1 VTIDLKNR
9 MQINQNKRKIRLI
22 LLSFVA
28 SIFLTGIK
36 FSAYYITGS
45 NAILSDALESI
56 INVFASGF
64 AWYSIQLS
72 AQPKDSNHPYGH
84 GKIEFFSAGF
94 EGALII
100 IASLVI
106 IIGAIT
112 RLLNPSPLGNLPLG
126 SALIFITIIINSV
139 IGYALVTEGKK
150 YNSLALTADGKH
162 LLSDSVSSLLLIASV
177 FLVIITG
184 LEWIDSVASL
194 LFGVLIAY
202 NGYNL
207 VRKSVAGLMDESD
220 LDLMHQVVETI
231 RQSKKSHWV
240 DVHNLRVQQYGSDL
254 HIDCHLT
261 LPYYWEL
268 QDAHQAVHEFENVL
282 KANQSGETEI
292 FVHTDPCLP
301 ECCFFCRME
310 NCPVRSHDFQHEI
323 DWDVVNLS
331 KNQKLFT
338 EAQPKI
344 RE

>member
-1 VTIDLKNR
+1 

-22 LLSFVA
+22 LLSFLA
-28 SIFLTGIK
+28 SIVLSSIK
-36 FSAYYITGS
+36 FAAYYLTDS

-64 AWYSIQLS
+64 ALYSIQLA

-106 IIGAIT
+106 VVGAIS
-112 RLLNPSPLGNLPLG
+112 RLLNPAPLNNLGLG
-126 SALIFITIIINSV
+126 SSLIFVTIVINLA
-139 IGYALVTEGKK
+139 IGYALVREGKK

-162 LLSDSVSSLLLIASV
+162 LLADSVSSILLIISV
-177 FLVIITG
+177 FLVITTG
-184 LEWIDSVASL
+184 LDWIDSVASL
-194 LFGVLIAY
+194 LFGGLIAY

-220 LDLMHQVVETI
+220 LGLMNMVVDTI
-231 RQSKKSHWV
+231 RENKKNHWV
-240 DVHNLRVQQYGSDL
+240 DVHNLRVQQYGADL

-268 QDAHQAVHEFENVL
+268 HDAHEAIHEFENIL
-282 KANQSGETEI
+282 KASQPGETEI
-292 FVHTDPCLP
+292 FVHADPCLP
-301 ECCFFCRME
+301 ECCFFCRMK
-310 NCPVRSHDFQHEI
+310 NCPVRSHEFKHEI

-338 EAQPKI
+338 EARTEIK
-344 RE
+344 R

>member
-1 VTIDLKNR
+1 

-28 SIFLTGIK
+28 SILLSGIK
-36 FSAYYITGS
+36 FSAYYITDS

-72 AQPKDSNHPYGH
+72 AQPKDTNHPYGH

-106 IIGAIT
+106 IIGAVT
-112 RLLNPSPLGNLPLG
+112 RLLDPAPLGNLPLG
-126 SALIFITIIINSV
+126 SALIFVTIVINSV

-150 YNSLALTADGKH
+150 YNSLALMADGKH
-162 LLSDSVSSLLLIASV
+162 LLSDSVSSILLIASV
-177 FLVIITG
+177 FLVITTG
-184 LEWIDSVASL
+184 LEWIDSLASL
-194 LFGVLIAY
+194 LFGALIAY
-202 NGYNL
+202 NGYHL

-220 LDLMHQVVETI
+220 LNLMHQVVETI

-268 QDAHQAVHEFENVL
+268 HEAHQAVHEFENVL
-282 KANQSGETEI
+282 KANQPGETEI
-292 FVHTDPCLP
+292 FVHADPCLP

-310 NCPVRSHDFQHEI
+310 NCKVRAHDFQHEI

-338 EAQPKI
+338 EAQSKI
-344 RE
+344 SL